1 MGWGSPLAAPS
12 ISHPLA
18 RAEGVR
24 TSVCLLETGVS
35 APTLL
40 LGHLQKRLGS
50 DGGAGCLRPVP
61 APLCALRPSWSQHP
75 LAAGSPEGSA
85 ICSQRWPGFR
95 STFPGVPRGK
105 RVGWFFPSLQNN
117 GHSE

>member
-50 DGGAGCLRPVP
+50 DGGVGCLRPVP
-61 APLCALRPSWSQHP
+61 CPS
-75 LAAGSPEGSA
+75 L
-85 ICSQRWPGFR
+85 CSQTQLEPAPFGRWQ
-95 STFPGVPRGK
+95 PRGICHLFSEMAWLPEHISGCAQ
-105 RVGWFFPSLQNN
+105 RQEGWVVLSQSTEQWPF
-117 GHSE
+117 